1 MDLINSFLF
10 SSLQTNLITIHFQNQ
25 NTFKFIFNTWYNN
38 KFDWIM
44 SCVKYAIYPLKCFA
58 RYEDTK
64 WVIRSSES
72 KDRQYKKKKQTNSTK
87 MQKNGG

>member
-1 MDLINSFLF
+1 MQLCKLSRSRMMGTQVIESAMDLINSFLF

-44 SCVKYAIYPLKCFA
+44 SCVKYAIYPLKC
-58 RYEDTK
+58 
-64 WVIRSSES
+64 
-72 KDRQYKKKKQTNSTK
+72 
-87 MQKNGG
+87 